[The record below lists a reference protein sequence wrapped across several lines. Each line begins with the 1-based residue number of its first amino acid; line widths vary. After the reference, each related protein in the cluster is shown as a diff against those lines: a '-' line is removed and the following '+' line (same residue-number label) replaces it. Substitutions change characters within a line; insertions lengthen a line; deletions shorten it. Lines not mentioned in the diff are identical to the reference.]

1 MVAPLTPGT
10 PAVPGVY
17 GVTPMAP
24 TPPVA
29 ALAGTP
35 PVAPVPPAPMSPAGW
50 FGFSIRCS
58 NCGWAQQGDD
68 DEPVWELSS
77 PPELSMIS
85 RDGPAA
91 RAGLLAGDKITH
103 INGVSILTSAGA
115 RAFGRVRPGQKVRL
129 TVLRDGK
136 SLTRELTLA
145 TRPEL
150 RAAIA
155 ASASTPRPSGLKR
168 ELRYTGQLDNVSVE
182 VWSAAGPTIDRTGDT
197 ITITVGTSVIRL
209 RAR

>member
-1 MVAPLTPGT
+1 VVAPAIPAA
-10 PAVPGVY
+10 PAVAAV
-17 GVTPMAP
+17 AP

-29 ALAGTP
+29 AIAAVP
-35 PVAPVPPAPMSPAGW
+35 AVAPVPPLPPSPTGW
-50 FGFSIRCS
+50 FGFSIKCS
-58 NCGWAQQGDD
+58 ECGWSQQR
-68 DEPVWELSS
+68 DEDSPVWESS
-77 PPELSMIS
+77 TPPELSMIS

-91 RAGLLAGDKITH
+91 RAGLLAGDRITH
-103 INGVSILTSAGA
+103 VNGVSILTSQGA

-129 TVLRDGK
+129 TVLRNGK

-150 RAAIA
+150 RAALA
-155 ASASTPRPSGLKR
+155 ASASTPRPTGLRR

-182 VWSAAGPTIDRTGDT
+182 VWSAAGPTIDRKGDT

-209 RAR
+209 KAR